1 MIPKF
6 FKTGKEFRTWLSKNY
21 KKESELLLG
30 FYKTKSFKKGISYGE
45 AVDQALCF
53 GWIDG
58 IRKNIDEESY
68 SARFTPRKVGSI
80 WSKVNTKRIQEL
92 IQEGLVQESGL
103 QAFHSEKKK
112 TAQYS
117 FEQEKIELPSIYK
130 KQFQKN
136 TKAWEYFSNQAP
148 YYQRTAIWWVISPKR
163 EETRLKRLDILIS
176 DSQSQ
181 KRIDA
186 LNWKK
191 KDSKT

>member
-6 FKTGKEFRTWLSKNY
+6 FKTGKEFRTWLSKNH

-30 FYKTKSFKKGISYGE
+30 FYKTKSSKKGIPYGE
-45 AVDQALCF
+45 AIDQALCF

-58 IRKNIDEESY
+58 VRKNIDEESY
-68 SARFTPRKVGSI
+68 SARFTPRKIGSI
-80 WSKVNTKRIQEL
+80 WSRVNIKRIQEL
-92 IQEGLVQESGL
+92 IVEGLVQESGL

-117 FEQEKIELPSIYK
+117 FEQEKIELPSVYK
-130 KQFQKN
+130 KKFQKN
-136 TKAWEYFSNQAP
+136 TKSWEFFTGQAP
-148 YYQRTAIWWVISPKR
+148 SYQRTAIWWVISPKR

-191 KDSKT
+191 KPNS

>member
-21 KKESELLLG
+21 KKESEILLG
-30 FYKTKSFKKGISYGE
+30 FYKTKSSKKGISYGE
-45 AVDQALCF
+45 AIDQALCF

-58 IRKNIDEESY
+58 IRKGIDEESY
-68 SARFTPRKVGSI
+68 SARFTPRKTGSI
-80 WSKVNTKRIQEL
+80 WSKVNIKRIQEL

-117 FEQEKIELPSIYK
+117 FEQEKIELPSVYK
-130 KQFQKN
+130 KQFQKT
-136 TKAWEYFSNQAP
+136 TKAWEFFQSQAP
-148 YYQRTAIWWVISPKR
+148 YYQRTAIWWVISPKK

-186 LNWKK
+186 LTWKK
-191 KDSKT
+191 KESKT

>member
-1 MIPKF
+1 MITKF
-6 FKTGKEFRTWLSKNY
+6 FKTGKEFRSWLSKNH
-21 KKESELLLG
+21 KKETELLLG
-30 FYKTKSFKKGISYGE
+30 FYKTKSSKKGISYGE

-68 SARFTPRKVGSI
+68 SVRFTPRKIGSI
-80 WSKVNTKRIQEL
+80 WSQVNVKRIQAL

-117 FEQEKIELPSIYK
+117 FEQKKIEFPLVYK
-130 KQFQKN
+130 KQFQKDM
-136 TKAWEYFSNQAP
+136 KAWEYFNTQAP
-148 YYQRTAIWWVISPKR
+148 YYRRTSIWWVISPKK

-176 DSQSQ
+176 DSKSQ

-186 LNWKK
+186 VTWKK
-191 KDSKT
+191 KDPKN